1 MIRNIEKNRKWTNDT
16 CNSVMHLTYF
26 GRYIIKDRRYIEK
39 EYRISN
45 KNKNTVDYY
54 DAWIK
59 DNKGNVISI
68 DIEKIPKEYII
79 DGLRNI

>member
-1 MIRNIEKNRKWTNDT
+1 
-16 CNSVMHLTYF
+16 MHLTYF
-26 GRYIIKDRRYIEK
+26 GRYIIKVRRYIEK

>member
-1 MIRNIEKNRKWTNDT
+1 MKDGFVKVSAISPKVRVADPDYNVKEIIE
-16 CNSVMHLTYF
+16 
-26 GRYIIKDRRYIEK
+26 YIEK

>member
-1 MIRNIEKNRKWTNDT
+1 
-16 CNSVMHLTYF
+16 MHLTYF

-39 EYRISN
+39 EYRIS
-45 KNKNTVDYY
+45 
-54 DAWIK
+54 K